1 MEITGKTKVV
11 GLLGGDVS
19 YSLSPLMH
27 NACFSFLNMD
37 WVYVPFNVSSKNL
50 ENAIKGLSALGVVG
64 VNITIPHKIEV
75 IKYLTKIDKKAEKMG
90 SVNTIIFKEGEI
102 FGLNTDGDGFVMSLK
117 NIGFTLKD
125 KNVLLIGA
133 GGAGRAIGVS
143 LAKEGIKRLA
153 IFDVVPEK
161 MVSLANSIDN
171 VEVIILS
178 KIETEGIDLL
188 INATPQG
195 MKDDDPLPCE
205 TEKIHPKMLV
215 YDIIYKKTPL
225 LINAEKRGAK
235 IMDGSEMLIHQGALS
250 FKMWT
255 GIYPPIDVMRK
266 ALGRQ
271 KLANC

>member
-19 YSLSPLMH
+19 STLSPLMH

-37 WVYVPFNVSSKNL
+37 WVYVPFNVSPKNL

-75 IKYLTKIDKKAEKMG
+75 MKYLTDIDEKAKRIG
-90 SVNTIIFKEGEI
+90 SVNTVIFKEDRSIG
-102 FGLNTDGDGFVMSLK
+102 FNTDGDGFVSSLK
-117 NIGFTLKD
+117 NIGFELNG

-143 LAKEGIKRLA
+143 LAKGGIKRLA
-153 IFDVVPEK
+153 IFDVVFEK
-161 MVSLANSIDN
+161 KVSLANSINN
-171 VEVIILS
+171 VEVIVLS

-188 INATPQG
+188 INATGLG

-205 TEKIHPKMLV
+205 VDMIHPKMLV
-215 YDIIYKKTPL
+215 YDIFYKKTPF
-225 LINAEKRGAK
+225 LIEAEKRGAK
-235 IMDGSEMLIHQGALS
+235 IMDGSEMLIYQGALS
-250 FKMWT
+250 FEIWT
-255 GIYPPIDVMRK
+255 GIYPPIDVMRE
-266 ALGRQ
+266 ALKHARH
-271 KLANC
+271 